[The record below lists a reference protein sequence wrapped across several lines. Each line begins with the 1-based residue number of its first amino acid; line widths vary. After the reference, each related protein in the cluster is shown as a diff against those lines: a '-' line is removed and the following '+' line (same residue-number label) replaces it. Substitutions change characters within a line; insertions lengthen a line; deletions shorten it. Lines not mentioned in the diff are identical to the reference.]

1 MKMANTVEKKTMQ
14 EVMGVVKSVLIAVC
28 LVLPAISLADAPVTA
43 AKVHTKESGFY
54 RVSKAHLAAVFS
66 MSESNVAVSAFHLK
80 NMGRPVPSIRD
91 NGDIVFFGHRFETTF
106 TDENI
111 YWIYAGSSDP
121 IATQT
126 VVPGTTPFLPHFPA
140 VKMTQPQLTFRGDLI
155 RTMGS
160 ENDDPIYWRLISSGL
175 STSNFNATITVDGV
189 APSTGGSLK
198 VKVKGATDIAGR
210 YYHRARIILN
220 NTLLGEVSFEGLNNA
235 EAAFSIPSGLLTPGN
250 NTVKVQS
257 NPPAGTTF
265 DSFYLD
271 FIEASYQ
278 RTFVAVSNFLFMPI
292 GSGSVEVSS
301 MNSSNII
308 CWNVEDPWMPRQL
321 VGGQIVQAGTNWK
334 YSFTTSVTGK
344 YAAVRV
350 GAEFSPVRVSTGS
363 VVNLKST
370 AWQLDHLTITE
381 AGLFNAG
388 QAIKTQRQNQGLLSE
403 IIKIEDIF
411 DSFNFGIRDPRGLQ
425 NFLAYAYR
433 NWATSPRYIFL
444 LGDGSLDYKNHLG
457 AKDSGIPAFPM
468 VVSAGMY
475 ASDYKYGD
483 IDSDGMLEMAVG
495 RLPVNAVSNVNDF
508 IQKMI
513 NYENG
518 GNWKTNAL
526 ITTDQTDY
534 AGNFYEDGNAI
545 EQNIVDREVARADID
560 IIGATQTREK
570 LIQEVNEGKEISVY
584 IGHGTPNQLSL
595 QSILLTADALS
606 FTNSTAPSTFLMIGC
621 LVGSFANPAFTNIG
635 EGFMRSKGGAAS
647 FIAAA
652 TLISASDGKVLTEK
666 FLDSVY
672 TEGTARVGD
681 SYIKG
686 KNQLTITG
694 RSPAFHAFQL
704 LGDPGMAVSDVNAP
718 RVDGDVGPS
727 RGSFEE
733 WKQWAF
739 PPVLQDSGLITNG
752 IDDPDGDQFNNWS
765 EYMAGSDPLESG
777 AFLEITDIR
786 KLSNDKKSV
795 SWPSAG
801 GRSYRL
807 EYATSIQG
815 QYLLIQ
821 EQIPAT
827 QPLNTLTFDSFDDS
841 HFYRVVV
848 E

>member
-1 MKMANTVEKKTMQ
+1 MKMVYKTKKSAIRA
-14 EVMGVVKSVLIAVC
+14 VMGVIKLGLIAAC
-28 LVLPAISLADAPVTA
+28 FVLPGISFADAPAIA
-43 AKVHTKESGFY
+43 AKAHIKESGFY

-66 MSESNVAVSAFHLK
+66 MTESNVSVSAFYVK
-80 NMGRPVPSIRD
+80 NMGRPVPSVRD
-91 NGDIVFFGHRFETTF
+91 NGDVVFFGHRFDTPF
-106 TDENI
+106 TDENV

-121 IATQT
+121 ITTQT
-126 VVPGTTPFLPHFPA
+126 VVPGTTPFLPNFPT
-140 VKMTQPQLTFRGDLI
+140 VKMTQQQLTFRGDLI
-155 RTMGS
+155 RTFGS
-160 ENDDPIYWRLISSGL
+160 ELEDPIYWRLISSGL
-175 STSNFNATITVDGV
+175 STSNFNAIITVDGV
-189 APSTGGSLK
+189 APSTGGALK

-220 NTLLGEVSFEGLNNA
+220 NTVLGQIDFEGLNNA
-235 EAAFSIPSGLLTPGN
+235 EATFSIPSGLLTPGN

-271 FIEASYQ
+271 FIESSYQ
-278 RTFVAVSNFLFMPI
+278 RTFVAVSNSLVMPI
-292 GSGSVEVSS
+292 GSGSIEVSS

-321 VGGQIVQAGTNWK
+321 VGGQVVQAGTNWK
-334 YSFTTSVTGK
+334 YTFTTTVTGR

-350 GAEFSPVRVSTGS
+350 GAELNPARVSTGS

-370 AWQLDHLTITE
+370 DWQLDHLTICE

-388 QAIKTQRQNQGLLSE
+388 QAIKTQRQNQGLLSD
-403 IIKIEDIF
+403 ILKIEDIF
-411 DSFNFGIRDPRGLQ
+411 DAFNFGIRDPRCLQ

-433 NWATSPRYIFL
+433 NWTTSPRYIFL

-457 AKDSGIPAFPM
+457 AKDSGIPSFPM
-468 VVSAGMY
+468 IGSAGMY
-475 ASDYKYGD
+475 ASDFKYGD
-483 IDSDGMLEMAVG
+483 IDGNGILEMAIG
-495 RLPVNAVSNVNDF
+495 RLPVNAVSNVNEYV
-508 IQKMI
+508 QKMI

-518 GNWKTNAL
+518 GTWKTNAL
-526 ITTDQTDY
+526 ITTDQSDY
-534 AGNFYEDGNAI
+534 AGNFYDDGNAI

-560 IIGATQTREK
+560 IIGATLTREK

-606 FTNSTAPSTFLMIGC
+606 FTNSSAPSTFLMIGC

-647 FIAAA
+647 FVAAA

-672 TEGTARVGD
+672 TEGNSRVGD

-686 KNQLTITG
+686 KNQLTIMG
-694 RSPAFHAFQL
+694 RIPAFHAFQL
-704 LGDPGMAVSDVNAP
+704 LGDPGIAVSDVNAP

-739 PPVLQDSGLITNG
+739 PPVLQDNGFPTNG
-752 IDDPDGDQFNNWS
+752 MDDPDGDQFNNWS
-765 EYMAGSDPLESG
+765 EYMAGTDPLSSD

-786 KLSNDKKSV
+786 KLSNDQKSV

-801 GRSYRL
+801 GRTYRL
-807 EYATSIQG
+807 DYATSIKG
-815 QYLLIQ
+815 QYLMIQ
-821 EQIPAT
+821 DQIPAT
-827 QPLNTLTFDSFDDS
+827 EPLNTLTFDSTDDT